1 MQVSAITSAYT
12 GSQRQTQNQLFGGK
26 NPEGKNFEDYLYP
39 PSNSGA
45 AMEMSDAELDA
56 AIERAM
62 TRIETLVGEDVAED
76 IINDNGSINLA
87 RFAQVMSATDSP
99 YTNGNPATFV
109 NAPQMVN
116 LIA

>member
-26 NPEGKNFEDYLYP
+26 NSESRNFEDYLFS
-39 PSNSGA
+39 PSNAVA

-76 IINDNGSINLA
+76 IINDDGSINLT
-87 RFAQVMSATDSP
+87 RFAQVMSAADTP
-99 YTNGNPATFV
+99 YTNGNQATFV